1 MLRLGFSEDPA
12 FTVRYTRPTTNPLK
26 DLRDRELKSFPEVG
40 QEIRVRNV
48 NAASAQRLGI
58 QGRSMTMRFDGPLNR
73 NTGANARAFS
83 VATGA
88 QGAPLSA
95 VAVEKIAV
103 AGADRRGGGLGRGP
117 RRHLRAG

>member
-1 MLRLGFSEDPA
+1 MS
-12 FTVRYTRPTTNPLK
+12 YTRPMTNPLK
-26 DLRDRELKSFPEVG
+26 DLRGRGVKSFPKAG
-40 QEIRVRNV
+40 QEVRVRNV

-58 QGRSMTMRFDGPLNR
+58 QGRSMTMSFDGPLNR

-88 QGAPLSA
+88 QGAPLAA
-95 VAVEKIAV
+95 VAVEKITV
-103 AGADRRGGGLGRGP
+103 TGADRRGGGLGRGP